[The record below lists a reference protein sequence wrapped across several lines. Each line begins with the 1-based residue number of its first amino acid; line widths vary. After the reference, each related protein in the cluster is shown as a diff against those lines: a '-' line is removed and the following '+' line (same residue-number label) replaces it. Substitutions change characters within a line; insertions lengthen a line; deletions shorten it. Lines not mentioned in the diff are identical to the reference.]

1 MLTRVT
7 VILAAIT
14 MLGAVASAGAPT
26 PPQSPAV
33 RGAPSASSTTAVH
46 DISGFWA
53 LSLDSR
59 KVQQAK
65 LLPRVTKAL
74 LDLHARQDV
83 HAIRWCNPV
92 GMPLIMDSG
101 SAIEIRQG
109 PSTIFI
115 APENSLVP
123 RYVYLN
129 RKHVSAEIYD
139 PSTSG
144 DSVASWEGDTL
155 VVDTIGF
162 HPTHGVTS
170 IPGGGFRTD
179 KTHLV
184 ERYRLAENGEVLSVR
199 FTWTDPTV
207 FSAPHTYEYRYRR
220 LPPTYEPAGMWPC
233 DPYDETRA
241 QFLGDPAPFRTE
253 KR

>member
-1 MLTRVT
+1 MKISRVI
-7 VILAAIT
+7 VWIASALVVAS
-14 MLGAVASAGAPT
+14 ASAGAQT
-26 PPQSPAV
+26 PPSSRAV
-33 RGAPSASSTTAVH
+33 PSVAPSTSTAR

-53 LSLDSR
+53 LSIDGR
-59 KVQQAK
+59 KVPPAK

-109 PSTIFI
+109 PTTIFI

-155 VVDTIGF
+155 VVDTVGF

-233 DPYDETRA
+233 DPYDEERA
-241 QFLGDPAPFRTE
+241 QFLGDPAPFKIE